1 MTGPPAVRPPA
12 KSAPSVNRAPQK
24 VMVRLASGELA
35 GRVSQDFAERLL
47 DSGAGRAVGKVQLRY
62 IRLEPGFVVAKSCQG
77 WALIEEQRRKH
88 GDIAVRRG
96 VTACDRRP
104 LKWQEP
110 KQCPRLRPHPFK
122 ESL

>member
-1 MTGPPAVRPPA
+1 MTDPPA
-12 KSAPSVNRAPQK
+12 KWPSPSAPSVNRAQPT

-62 IRLEPGFVVAKSCQG
+62 IRLEPGYVVAKSCQG

-88 GDIAVRRG
+88 GDVAVRRG

-104 LKWQEP
+104 LKWQGP
-110 KQCPRLRPHPFK
+110 KQSPRLRPHSFK
-122 ESL
+122 DSL